1 MKKIFLLSM
10 LAVTSTAY
18 ASKARMIALGEDQY
32 GSYFIEDQRNV
43 FLNAA
48 KMHSQ
53 KEHITFEWGSSGATP
68 ETDPS
73 PSAPGPI
80 TSRISNTDND
90 KNPIAE
96 GGFFT
101 SAGPTAYGVYFG
113 YEDNRISDERHLAS
127 DVSGFH
133 HTDASVLD
141 NALTFFFGA
150 NRDLSWGAAL
160 TYAKTQDQ
168 TVAVNKGTEQQ
179 LLALSFGAVKE
190 QTEVNGH
197 INLINKAKDSDGD
210 EFKGK
215 IGLRAGMSH
224 NLGLHKVFAQFRHS
238 GFEAKDATT
247 KPEGSFNELLLG
259 TGREKVVSS
268 NVSLFVKAQFVYAKQ
283 KIEKSNFGYNSLF
296 QDVKQTRIP
305 LTAALEAKVLDWLV
319 LRGSVA
325 HNLWAQEN
333 NSGKKKTLANSNDIN
348 AGASMLFGNFTID
361 GLIGTGN
368 DNSGT
373 NTTDSSN
380 EEGILS
386 TDNIM
391 TRVSMT
397 YRF

>member
-68 ETDPS
+68 ATATPDIDTDQ
-73 PSAPGPI
+73 
-80 TSRISNTDND
+80 
-90 KNPIAE
+90 NPNAE

-101 SAGPTAYGVYFG
+101 TAGPTSYGIYFG
-113 YEDNRISDERHLAS
+113 HEDNRISQERQLAA
-127 DVSGFH
+127 DINGFDH
-133 HTDASVLD
+133 NNSSLLD
-141 NALTFFFGA
+141 NALTFFFGG
-150 NRDLSWGAAL
+150 NSGLPWGAAI
-160 TYAKTQDQ
+160 TYAKSQNQ
-168 TVAVNKGTEQQ
+168 TVAATQGSEQK
-179 LLALSFGAVKE
+179 LLSLSFGAVKD
-190 QTEVNGH
+190 QTEINGH
-197 INLINKAKDSDGD
+197 LNLINEAKDADGD
-210 EFKGK
+210 EYEGK
-215 IGLRAGMSH
+215 IGLRAGVSH

-238 GFEAKDATT
+238 GFEVKDATS

-268 NVSLFVKAQFVYAKQ
+268 NVSLFVKVQFVFSKQ
-283 KIEKSNFGYNSLF
+283 KLEKGSGAGFEAEK
-296 QDVKQTRIP
+296 DVKQTRIP

-368 DNSGT
+368 DNSGNT
-373 NTTDSSN
+373 TTDSSN